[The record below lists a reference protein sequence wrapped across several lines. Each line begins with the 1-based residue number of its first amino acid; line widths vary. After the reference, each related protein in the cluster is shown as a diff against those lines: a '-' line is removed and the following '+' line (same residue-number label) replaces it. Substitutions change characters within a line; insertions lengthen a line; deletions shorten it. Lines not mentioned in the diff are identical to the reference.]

1 MHSISIITTVFND
14 KENIKF
20 CVDSVKSQNLKK
32 NLEHIIVDGGSK
44 DGTIKILKKLKK
56 DNSHIRLYL
65 KKKLNI
71 YQGINFG
78 INKAKNNYIGLL
90 HSDDFYK
97 SKLSLKYVLNEF
109 KKNPNISAVYS
120 NVSIVNKDNIKKELR
135 FFKTN
140 KLISRDF
147 LKGYHPPHTSIFLK
161 KNVFKKFGLY
171 NEELKIASDFEF
183 MLRIF
188 GVKRIKSKYINKTIL
203 VMRAG
208 GTSTKSLMNIMISNY
223 EVYKAFKINNL
234 RISVFLILRKI
245 LRKILQIK
253 F

>member
-1 MHSISIITTVFND
+1 M
-14 KENIKF
+14 
-20 CVDSVKSQNLKK
+20 L
-32 NLEHIIVDGGSK
+32 
-44 DGTIKILKKLKK
+44 IKIIL
-56 DNSHIRLYL
+56 
-65 KKKLNI
+65 
-71 YQGINFG
+71 
-78 INKAKNNYIGLL
+78 
-90 HSDDFYK
+90 
-97 SKLSLKYVLNEF
+97 
-109 KKNPNISAVYS
+109 
-120 NVSIVNKDNIKKELR
+120 KKELR

-147 LKGYHPPHTSIFLK
+147 LKEYHSPHTSIFLK

-245 LRKILQIK
+245 LRKISQIK